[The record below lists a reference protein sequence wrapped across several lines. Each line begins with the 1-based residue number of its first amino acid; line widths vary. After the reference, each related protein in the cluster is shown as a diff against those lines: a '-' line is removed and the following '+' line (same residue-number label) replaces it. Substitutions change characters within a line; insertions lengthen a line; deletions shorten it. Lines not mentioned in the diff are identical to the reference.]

1 MKSKNKLI
9 ILGLLMAVFLGLP
22 SINALA
28 ATIKWDGGASTT
40 NWNDANNWD
49 GNAVPTST
57 DDVILDNSL
66 VVAAYTI
73 NVNTAADVNSL
84 TIAETAGVILRP
96 DASSARTMRVRDNL
110 VLTAGTILYTNSG
123 TTGRL
128 SWTFDGS
135 GALNSIKNVE
145 ADATKMQ
152 FFNLTIDGSITTP
165 ALANNGDMEIYGN
178 LVVNGSFL
186 PSVAANTHSHVY
198 FKGAT
203 KTITNNG
210 SLELNTVTF
219 NNNSSYTTNTDIS
232 VNGDMTVASGSS
244 LILQNPSIV
253 TFGTATK
260 TLTNAGTLT
269 FQSGSSL
276 NVNANTTLVGDLA
289 SFAGDLTVAASTTLK
304 VTASNEISGTGSI
317 STGAASVINVNDG
330 DGVAGAID
338 LDTYSWNVATDYI
351 IEGGSTGFANASITT
366 VDDVTF
372 GTNTGSALA
381 ITITEGFTSTG
392 NITITNNVAGTTTVT
407 ATSGT
412 ITLSGTAK
420 TINTGSDVLNLYG
433 LNITGTV
440 SATPSLVATPQTIGI
455 SNYFRIA
462 TGGEFDIDNS
472 TGTAAYNINFTST
485 NSFEV
490 VDAGALEMLGQAG
503 GVVTLNFIGTTT
515 FLDDLTIAQA
525 GDLADNFYLFDIEAT
540 STVDFGTFFV
550 SLTAASQD
558 DADITTASGATL
570 KVGIAGGLNAAIVDG
585 DANIEITLN
594 TGTNLEFHSNATT
607 MALVNATQTGGA
619 DGDFDNFNDLIING
633 AAIVSTD
640 ATNIPIQ
647 VDGDITVTSGS
658 MILNNNAQIITMAN
672 TQNCSITNSTGTP
685 TNLTFR
691 GLVIDGAFTVTTT
704 GDFHL
709 GASTTDVLE
718 FTTGAGVLDATTNDS
733 HIYISG
739 AGAINNTVT
748 TGTANFHDLT
758 IVGAIAVTLDAT
770 ATLVNIQ
777 GDLTLDNAGG
787 SLTGAALSHVTFNG
801 TAEQTIET
809 TGGTLS
815 LDLITISNATGLVTN
830 DNMTFGNNDGATVI
844 SGQFVASAGTVTFGG
859 ATNALTVS
867 GNSATF
873 FNLNAGTATTSTGNF
888 SVVKLLAGTAFTQ
901 TSGNLTFLGDPAALD
916 ATANGGTDV
925 LTNDGKKEAS
935 LTVTTT
941 MSIGG
946 QLLVDNDCELQS
958 AIAVTTA
965 GAGAVRVGGRLELTA
980 NAAIS
985 SVAIDLTDNT
995 YGDGGEL
1002 HISGATT
1009 NGLDD
1014 IGTVTT
1020 DNTST
1025 LWLDGAIADAGLGTR
1040 TVLNLYLDASVD
1052 LVLNAT
1058 DIVTV
1063 AGNVNQTGT
1072 AMTTGGNAAST
1083 IILSGASS
1091 QLDGTTQLSV
1101 GKLTIAATATGAT
1114 SNATIELTNAL
1125 AGAFTL
1131 ASGGAFTSTGLI
1143 EFNGGTAA
1151 SIVNNGAY
1159 DDVVFNDVTIT
1170 LATIISDDI
1179 SINGS
1184 LTIVA
1189 GQDFTAIAADAKVY
1203 FTGSGET
1210 ITIGGSNDL
1219 ILHDVTFTGSY
1230 GLAGDYTITV
1240 EGDLEVTNTG
1250 SFDMNSVG
1258 ELEFLTNACV
1268 ITNDGALTINNLEI
1282 TAIALTTADDFTVEG
1297 NFLNSAGT
1305 FVASGSSLITFDG
1318 TTLITGTAV
1327 PTATQFNAITVDG
1340 TVTLTND
1347 ITLTGNL
1354 IVNGTFAPNTA
1365 TAGSDDDVHFA
1376 GATTK
1381 TIQNNGTL
1389 SFGDLNINNVAS
1401 NIVNTTSSFNIL
1413 SDLVIVGA
1421 TGGKFEATA
1430 GTVTFNGGGAQA
1442 IDNVSDV
1449 GTNLKFYNLTL
1460 GTASTAVTPTANGDF
1475 YINGNLTMTNDAVLD
1490 CETNDLR
1497 IFFAGASQQDINLT
1511 GTGTLGTSARLFL
1524 HNANV
1529 VNSNGLKLVG
1539 TGSDI
1544 VVDQLSVQGTL
1555 RLQSGDIDLNGNNI
1569 LTIDVTGVATA
1580 KLDETS
1586 GNTVVNNGPSSS
1598 TGHVYAT
1605 QTPGTTLSN
1614 INFGGMGAIIT
1625 SADPGVLVVK
1635 RYHIPLTVGS
1645 QSQASRYY
1653 SITATNSSLDAKLVF
1668 KYDESELGV
1677 LTEDDLILVYGDD
1690 PATDVWSIQESTLN
1704 TDLKRLTTPNEAID
1718 AFTGITEW
1726 WTIGTPDVLTATSIT
1741 NGLATS
1747 PISAGTNNNAL
1758 FGVQYTSTGTVE
1770 LSSVRFNLGRNLGA
1784 TNEVS
1789 KWKLVYS
1796 EDDDF
1801 STTEDN
1807 TTLIDVVPGGA
1818 LTTGGTS
1825 GQSFVTFD
1833 VSSQAANYNVVNNGT
1848 PVNYFLVTDIVSTVT
1863 AATSTI
1869 TPSTSNLITTINDG
1883 ITEEFS
1889 LTGSAYAF
1897 RASIM
1902 VSPHEVGLT
1911 DAPLIAGQEDVVLF
1925 GFKAS
1930 VTSAA
1935 GLPGMTGFKLN
1946 FDEDPSSVF
1955 ENVRVYSSLSEHDFE
1970 DMGAGDL
1977 ITLTSSI
1984 SSTQFDLVFGA
1995 KRVLATTPTYFFVV
2009 ADVKN
2014 GVSNTSPD
2022 ITPTLTYANITST
2035 DAGIRG
2041 TDISGNAASSHSG
2054 FIYTFVNS
2062 TVTVDVSNNPAA
2074 SNLGTRVD
2082 RQPVFGFTLTP
2093 DNNQPVSFNAVNL
2106 TMTLSSA
2113 AQANNLSNWSLYYDA
2128 NENGFGESSEKIAN
2142 GVLTSTS
2149 GVGNLTFS
2157 NLTAQSLTSA
2167 RKYIVGVKVGSGA
2180 TAGTTIKVQLTSTD
2194 YFNLSSPAKM
2204 NATGPLPATAV
2215 THTIR
2220 TAGTATALSL
2230 VHHKTSVVTGNTLG
2244 FTVRAVDANG
2254 YPTVVSA
2261 AETVTIANVSG
2272 TGVIGGTTTGTIVNG
2287 TNNVIVSPSF
2297 TSATGSTNKIVV
2309 ANGSSLTSSSN
2320 SNAITILEAEPA
2332 ANDAVV
2338 TIANITATTAR
2349 ITNIT
2354 ANTGST
2360 DGRIVVIRQG
2370 SAPEAPT
2377 DGVAYTANLAL
2388 ASAGAVGTGQ
2398 TGAGSYVVM
2407 ADVPAAAAA
2416 YSNDITGLMPNT
2428 RYYVQVFDYNGTTP
2442 NFNYATG
2449 TAFTNETTRNPIS
2462 FTTSAGD
2469 ISSAS
2474 TETAPANIQTDI
2486 DITSTISAADEIDW
2500 YQFKIP
2506 STKNNAIIRLS
2517 NLPANYQVELYDAS
2531 AGLVNKTLL
2540 RDSKVTLL
2548 GDEVII
2554 LNGAAAGPY
2563 VIKVYGANDDAYSST
2578 NYTLRISTSNNEIF
2592 SQVE

>member
-84 TIAETAGVILRP
+84 TINETAGVILRP

-135 GALNSIKNVE
+135 GATNSINNVTDDE
-145 ADATKMQ
+145 AKMQ
-152 FFNLTIDGSITTP
+152 FFGLTIDGSITTP

-186 PSVAANTHSHVY
+186 PNTGATNSHVY

-244 LILQNPSIV
+244 LVLQNPSIV

-289 SFAGDLTVAASTTLK
+289 SFAGDLTVGAGFTLK
-304 VTASNEISGTGSI
+304 VTASNEIAGTGSI
-317 STGAASVINVNDG
+317 TTGAASVINVNDG

-672 TQNCSITNSTGTP
+672 TQNCAITNSTGTP

-787 SLTGAALSHVTFNG
+787 SLTGAAASHVTFNG
-801 TAEQTIET
+801 TTEQTIET

-815 LDLITISNATGLVTN
+815 LDLVTILNATGVVTN
-830 DNMTFGNNDGATVI
+830 DNITFGNNDGATVI
-844 SGQFVASAGTVTFGG
+844 SGQFEATAGTITFGG
-859 ATNALTVS
+859 TTNALTVS

-873 FNLNAGTATTSTGNF
+873 FNLNAGTATSATGDL
-888 SVVKLLAGTAFTQ
+888 SIIKTLSGTAYTQ
-901 TSGNLTFLGDPAALD
+901 TSDDLTFLGDPADLD
-916 ATANGGTDV
+916 ATPI
-925 LTNDGKKEAS
+925 TNDGKQIANATVAT
-935 LTVTTT
+935 LTVTGTL
-941 MSIGG
+941 I
-946 QLLVDNDCELQS
+946 VDSNCEFQRAL
-958 AIAVTTA
+958 AIA
-965 GAGAVRVGGRLELTA
+965 GAGTVDVNGRLELSATAAVFAGGTLDFSGGTVHLSGVNTADLGTGTLATTVTAGSTA
-980 NAAIS
+980 NAILDGDQTTVVGGTIILNNLTLSSTAAIALEATDDITIHGTIVNDGLDMGASNAASQLALAGAS
-985 SVAIDLTDNT
+985 SS
-995 YGDGGEL
+995 
-1002 HISGATT
+1002 ISG
-1009 NGLDD
+1009 
-1014 IGTVTT
+1014 
-1020 DNTST
+1020 
-1025 LWLDGAIADAGLGTR
+1025 
-1040 TVLNLYLDASVD
+1040 
-1052 LVLNAT
+1052 
-1058 DIVTV
+1058 DIVT
-1063 AGNVNQTGT
+1063 GLF
-1072 AMTTGGNAAST
+1072 
-1083 IILSGASS
+1083 II
-1091 QLDGTTQLSV
+1091 D
-1101 GKLTIAATATGAT
+1101 ATATGAT
-1114 SNATIELTNAL
+1114 GDADIEVTGAAGAVTLTNGGVFTASGSLNLNGAGATIL
-1125 AGAFTL
+1125 
-1131 ASGGAFTSTGLI
+1131 
-1143 EFNGGTAA
+1143 NGGSADDLTLHDVTVTTAA
-1151 SIVNNGAY
+1151 SSAADFYIG
-1159 DDVVFNDVTIT
+1159 
-1170 LATIISDDI
+1170 
-1179 SINGS
+1179 GS
-1184 LTIVA
+1184 LT
-1189 GQDFTAIAADAKVY
+1189 TAAVLTHTGELT
-1203 FTGSGET
+1203 FSGSGET
-1210 ITIGGSNDL
+1210 ITLGASNQL
-1219 ILHDVTFTGSY
+1219 ILTDLTFIGSY
-1230 GLAGDYTITV
+1230 GLAGDFIIDINS
-1240 EGDLEVTNTG
+1240 DLEVTNTG

-1258 ELEFLTNACV
+1258 SLDFQGTGSST
-1268 ITNDGALTINNLEI
+1268 ITNDGTLVINDLTSSGGTALV
-1282 TAIALTTADDFTVEG
+1282 TTDDFTVEG
-1297 NFLNSAGT
+1297 DFTTTGAT

-1318 TTLITGTAV
+1318 TTALVATGTE
-1327 PTATQFNAITVDG
+1327 TETQFVSVTVDG
-1340 TVTLTND
+1340 AVTLTNK

-1365 TAGSDDDVHFA
+1365 TAASDDDVYFA

-1389 SFGDLNINNVAS
+1389 TFGDFNITNVAS
-1401 NIVNTTSSFNIL
+1401 NIVNTTSNFNVL
-1413 SDLVIVGA
+1413 SDFYVGGA

-1430 GTVTFNGGGAQA
+1430 GTISFIGGGAANQDLNNITTVA
-1442 IDNVSDV
+1442 TNV
-1449 GTNLKFYNLTL
+1449 KFYNLNI
-1460 GTASTAVTPTANGDF
+1460 GTASTVFRTLASSDF
-1475 YINGNLTMTNDAVLD
+1475 YINGNLTMTNDAVLN
-1490 CETNDLR
+1490 CQTNDTR
-1497 IFFAGASQQDINLT
+1497 IFFAGASQQEINLT
-1511 GTGTLGTSARLFL
+1511 GTGTLGTSARLLL

-1539 TGSDI
+1539 TTNDI
-1544 VVDQLSVQGTL
+1544 VIGQMEVEGTL

-1569 LTIDVTGVATA
+1569 LTIDVDNVATA

-1598 TGHVYAT
+1598 TGHVYAREAT
-1605 QTPGTTLSN
+1605 QATPLSN
-1614 INFGGMGAIIT
+1614 INFGGLGAIIT
-1625 SADPGVLVVK
+1625 SAAPGDIIVK

-1747 PISAGTNNNAL
+1747 PISAGTNDNAL

-1818 LTTGGTS
+1818 LTTGG
-1825 GQSFVTFD
+1825 QSTDSYVTFD

-2194 YFNLSSPAKM
+2194 YFDLSSPAKM

-2261 AETVTIANVSG
+2261 AETVTIASVSG
-2272 TGVIGGTTTGTIVNG
+2272 TGVVGGTTTGTIVSG

-2297 TSATGSTNKIVV
+2297 TAATGSTDKLVV

-2320 SNAITILEAEPA
+2320 SSAITILEAEPT

-2354 ANTGST
+2354 ANSGST

-2377 DGVAYTANLAL
+2377 DAVAYTANLAL

-2531 AGLVNKTLL
+2531 AGIVNKTLL

>member
-28 ATIKWDGGASTT
+28 ATIRWDGGASTT

-57 DDVILDNSL
+57 DDVILDNTL

-84 TIAETAGVILRP
+84 TIAETAGVTLRP

-110 VLTAGTILYTNSG
+110 LLTAGTILYTNAG

-135 GALNSIKNVE
+135 GATNSINNVTDDE
-145 ADATKMQ
+145 AKMQ
-152 FFNLTIDGSITTP
+152 FFGLTIDGSITTP

-186 PSVAANTHSHVY
+186 PNTGATNSHVY

-244 LILQNPSIV
+244 LVLQNPSIV

-289 SFAGDLTVAASTTLK
+289 SFAGDLTVAASRTLK

-330 DGVAGAID
+330 DGIAGAID

-351 IEGGSTGFANASITT
+351 IEGGITGFSAASITT
-366 VDDVTF
+366 IDDLTF
-372 GTNTGSALA
+372 GPAVDPNAVLA
-381 ITITEGFTSTG
+381 ITINDSFSMSG
-392 NITITNNVAGTTTVT
+392 NLIVNANTNVTTVT

-412 ITLSGTAK
+412 ITMTGTKAITTNGETLDFYGLQVDGTTNTVTVGALEGITVNNYLGVATGDVLAFNGTGAATAYDALTFDGTA
-420 TINTGSDVLNLYG
+420 TINVVDAASGLIIADYAEIELTGNVTFADDLTLASQANDG
-433 LNITGTV
+433 GINIGA
-440 SATPSLVATPQTIGI
+440 SAVVNFAGFVITTQGVAG
-455 SNYFRIA
+455 NV
-462 TGGEFDIDNS
+462 
-472 TGTAAYNINFTST
+472 TAASGATIKTSHADGIAGNFTST
-485 NSFEV
+485 AANVFNGGTNYEFNS
-490 VDAGALEMLGQAG
+490 GA
-503 GVVTLNFIGTTT
+503 I
-515 FLDDLTIAQA
+515 
-525 GDLADNFYLFDIEAT
+525 
-540 STVDFGTFFV
+540 DFGF
-550 SLTAASQD
+550 D
-558 DADITTASGATL
+558 DFDGAGTDITT
-570 KVGIAGGLNAAIVDG
+570 VNDIV
-585 DANIEITLN
+585 
-594 TGTNLEFHSNATT
+594 
-607 MALVNATQTGGA
+607 
-619 DGDFDNFNDLIING
+619 ING
-633 AAIVSTD
+633 AAIAETGN
-640 ATNIPIQ
+640 A
-647 VDGDITVTSGS
+647 VDVNVTVNGDLTVTTGSLVLPSG
-658 MILNNNAQIITMAN
+658 ATGIIIMGTTGDAV
-672 TQNCSITNSTGTP
+672 ITNSTGDEL
-685 TNLTFR
+685 NLEFNILQI
-691 GLVIDGAFTVTTT
+691 GGANTVTVSGDIGIANAT
-704 GDFHL
+704 GDGL
-709 GASTTDVLE
+709 DMIA
-718 FTTGAGVLDATTNDS
+718 AGTLDCTTND
-733 HIYISG
+733 
-739 AGAINNTVT
+739 ATV
-748 TGTANFHDLT
+748 H
-758 IVGAIAVTLDAT
+758 IVGATNIDNTSAGTYNFHHLVIEAITTIDAT
-770 ATLVNIQ
+770 NVAGLFNIQ
-777 GDLTLDNAGG
+777 GDLTITAG
-787 SLTGAALSHVTFNG
+787 SLTGAALSLVRFNG
-801 TAEQTIET
+801 TAQQTIET
-809 TGGTLS
+809 GGNTLS
-815 LDLITISNATGLVTN
+815 LDLVTISNAVGVITN
-830 DNMTFGNNDGATVI
+830 DDMTWSSGTGAVTLSGN
-844 SGQFVASAGTVTFGG
+844 FVASAGTVTMGG
-859 ATNALTVS
+859 GSTALTVS

-873 FNLNAGTATTSTGNF
+873 FNLNAGTATT
-888 SVVKLLAGTAFTQ
+888 A
-901 TSGNLTFLGDPAALD
+901 SGNLSVIKTLSGTAYTQSANNLTMLGDPADLD
-916 ATANGGTDV
+916 ATAI
-925 LTNDGKKEAS
+925 TNDGKQIANS
-935 LTVTTT
+935 TVTTLT
-941 MSIGG
+941 ITGT
-946 QLLVDNDCELQS
+946 LIVDSNCEFQT
-958 AIAVTTA
+958 AIAVAGAGTIDVNGRFQATVTGVTVAPGVDATGGTLHITA
-965 GAGAVRVGGRLELTA
+965 GAGVDAFATVFAGA
-980 NAAIS
+980 NTIA
-985 SVAIDLTDNT
+985 
-995 YGDGGEL
+995 
-1002 HISGATT
+1002 
-1009 NGLDD
+1009 
-1014 IGTVTT
+1014 
-1020 DNTST
+1020 TST
-1025 LWLDGAIADAGLGTR
+1025 NIIIEGAQAGAGLGLNGLNFNNL
-1040 TVLNLYLDASVD
+1040 TVNSSAGVVLQESFTINGTMNNYSATAFGDATSG
-1052 LVLNAT
+1052 
-1058 DIVTV
+1058 IVTL
-1063 AGNVNQTGT
+1063 A
-1072 AMTTGGNAAST
+1072 
-1083 IILSGASS
+1083 GASS
-1091 QLDGTTQLSV
+1091 AITSTGGGEINLFELN
-1101 GKLTIAATATGAT
+1101 IAATATAAT
-1114 SNATIELTNAL
+1114 ASANIEINSTG
-1125 AGAFTL
+1125 AGALEVF
-1131 ASGGAFTSTGLI
+1131 AGGAFESSAIT
-1143 EFNGGTAA
+1143 EFAGAAGTIVNGG
-1151 SIVNNGAY
+1151 
-1159 DDVVFNDVTIT
+1159 DFEDLVFHDVTIT
-1170 LATIISDDI
+1170 AAVSSADDY

-1184 LTIVA
+1184 LT
-1189 GQDFTAIAADAKVY
+1189 TAAVLTNTTNEVY

-1210 ITIGGSNDL
+1210 ITLGASNQL
-1219 ILHDVTFTGSY
+1219 LLVDVTFSGAYT
-1230 GLAGDYTITV
+1230 LAGDFIAQISS
-1240 EGDLEVTNTG
+1240 DLEVTNTG
-1250 SFDMNSVG
+1250 SFDMNSLG
-1258 ELEFLTNACV
+1258 TLNFNGTGSST
-1268 ITNDGALTINNLEI
+1268 ITNDGTLVINDLTSSAGTALV
-1282 TAIALTTADDFTVEG
+1282 TTDDFTVEG
-1297 NFLNSAGT
+1297 DFTTTGAT

-1318 TTLITGTAV
+1318 TTALVA
-1327 PTATQFNAITVDG
+1327 TATPTETQFVSVTVDG

-1365 TAGSDDDVHFA
+1365 TSASDDDVHFA

-1430 GTVTFNGGGAQA
+1430 GTITFNGGGAQA

-1544 VVDQLSVQGTL
+1544 IVDQLSVQGTL

-1704 TDLKRLTTPNEAID
+1704 TDLKRLITPNEAID
-1718 AFTGITEW
+1718 AFTGLTEW

-2014 GVSNTSPD
+2014 GVKNTSPN

-2272 TGVIGGTTTGTIVNG
+2272 TGVVGGTTTGTIVNG

-2563 VIKVYGANDDAYSST
+2563 VIKVYGDNDDAYSST